1 MGRTLSTAIKTYVRA
16 NGITIRGFRMGW
28 PIWHGGVNS
37 LGLEKQFGREGT
49 AELLF

>member
-28 PIWHGGVNS
+28 LRGHGRVNI